1 MVCQRLDNNISQM
14 THVNTLYMQNP
25 LGNEYQMKPHIN
37 CSDTIE
43 PCRIL
48 YDCTPKVVKA
58 HWRYCMIMKRRRK
71 KINLHWL
78 KISHFLLINR
88 AAVRIARLSLRDA
101 MEHYDTY
108 NLIGWLLWPRT
119 IKLNSFTH
127 HLYWKKL
134 RFVNLLDNCSS
145 VQLSI
150 VTFFTKQ
157 RSVWNVVIIIITVG
171 FNALPH
177 RMHLLHT

>member
-1 MVCQRLDNNISQM
+1 MILLN
-14 THVNTLYMQNP
+14 HA
-25 LGNEYQMKPHIN
+25 EY
-37 CSDTIE
+37 CT
-43 PCRIL
+43 
-48 YDCTPKVVKA
+48 CTPKVVKA
-58 HWRYCMIMKRRRK
+58 HWRNCMIMKRRRK
-71 KINLHWL
+71 KINPHWL
-78 KISHFLLINR
+78 KISHFLLIIR

-150 VTFFTKQ
+150 VIFFTKQ

-171 FNALPH
+171 FNGLPH
-177 RMHLLHT
+177 RMHLLHTSKMLYILIPLDYPDYPNLKGNIPTW